1 MSSEATTA
9 AGRPVEPRTAER
21 DATPEPPHLNQAS
34 AEPEVAVTDG
44 WLVAIDL
51 DGTTIDEA
59 GNASRDVVRQLR
71 RVEQVGHHLLIATGR
86 SATTTLPVLDRI
98 GVRPE
103 YIVCSNGAVILQRK
117 AAAPSGYHRL
127 HVTVFDA
134 SAVLEAVRAHLP
146 EARIAVE
153 DEDGIY
159 RYTHPFPP
167 ATTGVTEGQVIVPF
181 ETLVSGRAVRV
192 IAVMPDH
199 DVTEFAAIVERMD
212 LRGVT
217 FSLGWTAW
225 LDIAGEGITK
235 AAAAERVRA
244 ALGIG
249 RAHVMAVGDG
259 FNDIEFLRWAGEFG
273 RGVAMGH
280 APAALRAVATETTGT
295 FAEDGLARVLA
306 TL

>member
-9 AGRPVEPRTAER
+9 AGRPVEPRTAEDVAILEESHR
-21 DATPEPPHLNQAS
+21 IEVS
-34 AEPEVAVTDG
+34 AEPEVAVIDA

-59 GNASRDVVRQLR
+59 GDVSRDVVRQLR

-103 YIVCSNGAVILQRK
+103 YIVCSNGAVILRRN
-117 AAAPSGYHRL
+117 AAASSGYHRL
-127 HVTVFDA
+127 HVTGFDA
-134 SAVLEAVRAHLP
+134 SAVLDAVRAHLP

-153 DEDGIY
+153 DEEGVY

-167 ATTGVTEGQVIVPF
+167 ATTGVAEEQVIVPF
-181 ETLVSGRAVRV
+181 ETLVRGRAVRV
-192 IAVMPDH
+192 IAVVPDH

-249 RAHVMAVGDG
+249 RDHVMAVGDG
-259 FNDIEFLRWAGEFG
+259 FNDIEFLHWAGEFG

-280 APAALRAVATETTGT
+280 APEALRAVATETTGT